1 MADYVAII
9 EGRER
14 LIAALA
20 DNLEPGELMAH
31 PTLPHEAP
39 PIAPLLADD
48 ELFFKI
54 NGKTLRNTSIGNFL
68 DGCGISIPCGAGD
81 AGMPVGFLL
90 SGQRNEDERL
100 LSVALSAEAVI
111 RGDA

>member
-1 MADYVAII
+1 MTDYVAILDA
-9 EGRER
+9 RQR

-20 DNLEPGELMAH
+20 DNLEAGGLMAH
-31 PTLPHEAP
+31 PTLPHVAQ

-48 ELFFKI
+48 DLFFRV

-68 DGCGISIPCGAGD
+68 DGCGVSIPCGTGD

-90 SGQRNEDERL
+90 SGQRNEDGRL
-100 LSVALSAEAVI
+100 LSAALSAEAVI